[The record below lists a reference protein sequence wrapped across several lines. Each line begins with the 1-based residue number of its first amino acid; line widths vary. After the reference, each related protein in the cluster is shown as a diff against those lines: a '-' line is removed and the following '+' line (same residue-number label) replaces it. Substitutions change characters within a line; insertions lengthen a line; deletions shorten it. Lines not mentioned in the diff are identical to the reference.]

1 MVDNHVIQKVFSIVD
16 ELASILESLPSM
28 FEGNAN
34 NEPTLNTM
42 EMPIENDEAI
52 GVEIVGLQ
60 KTC

>member
-1 MVDNHVIQKVFSIVD
+1 VFSIVD